1 MRSTLSAVLLVL
13 GATPLGASLAAQQP
27 SRATLL
33 SAAREVMTSVR
44 YAALVTL
51 DDTGHPRVRTMEPF
65 APDEYMVIW
74 LGTNRRTRKVE
85 QIANDAR
92 VTLYYPAPNGSG
104 YVSIYGTA
112 RLVDDP
118 AEKARHWNPSW
129 DQFYPDRDETYLLI
143 QVTPRRL
150 EIVSYPHDLV
160 GDPNTWT
167 PFYVDFPDP

>member
-1 MRSTLSAVLLVL
+1 MRNILPAVFLVLAGPQLSANLV
-13 GATPLGASLAAQQP
+13 AQQP
-27 SRATLL
+27 SRETLL
-33 SAAREVMTSVR
+33 SAAREIMTSVD
-44 YAALVTL
+44 YAALITL

-65 APDEYMVIW
+65 PPDDNMVIW

-92 VTLYYPAPNGSG
+92 VTLYYQAPNGGG

-129 DQFYPDRDETYLLI
+129 DEFYPDRDETYLLI

-150 EIVSYPHDLV
+150 EIVSYRHDLV

-167 PFYVDFPDP
+167 PFSVDFPDP

>member
-1 MRSTLSAVLLVL
+1 MRSISSTVLLLLSVTQF
-13 GATPLGASLAAQQP
+13 GADLAAQQP
-27 SRATLL
+27 SRETLL
-33 SAAREVMTSVR
+33 SAAREIMTSVD

-51 DDTGHPRVRTMEPF
+51 DDTGHPRIRTMEPF
-65 APDEYMVIW
+65 PPDEHMMIW

-85 QIANDAR
+85 QITNDAR

-112 RLVDDP
+112 QLVDDP

-129 DQFYPDRDETYLLI
+129 DRFYPNRDETYLLI
-143 QVTPRRL
+143 RVTPMRL
-150 EIVSYPHDLV
+150 EIVSYGHDLV